1 VPSTPKG
8 QPLSALKQN
17 DDSQS
22 LSTRHLSLFL
32 QLSQVEP
39 PQSLSVS
46 SSFFRPFSQPGI
58 SVGGT
63 EGCNE
68 GKLDGSTLGTSVG
81 AEDGCKEGK
90 LDGSTL
96 GTSVGA
102 EDGCIVGNAV
112 FNESVVV
119 QLLVQ

>member
-1 VPSTPKG
+1 
-8 QPLSALKQN
+8 
-17 DDSQS
+17 
-22 LSTRHLSLFL
+22 
-32 QLSQVEP
+32 
-39 PQSLSVS
+39 
-46 SSFFRPFSQPGI
+46 
-58 SVGGT
+58 
-63 EGCNE
+63 
-68 GKLDGSTLGTSVG
+68 LDGSTLGTSVG